1 MYELPTTASTAIWSI
16 WLVNP
21 FKYRVATYFYI
32 FLFIHILAYPH
43 LPYHMMYQP
52 PQQGYMRPPFLP
64 QYQLQQPQQIIG
76 GDAFI
81 SGNNLTSS
89 STGVL
94 QASVPMNSHTQHLT
108 VNTSMMQYDC
118 YSQQRSQVE
127 LYDI

>member
-1 MYELPTTASTAIWSI
+1 
-16 WLVNP
+16 
-21 FKYRVATYFYI
+21 
-32 FLFIHILAYPH
+32 
-43 LPYHMMYQP
+43 MMYQP
-52 PQQGYMRPPFLP
+52 PQQGHMRPPFLP
-64 QYQLQQPQQIIG
+64 RYQLQQSQQIIG
-76 GDAFI
+76 GDAFV

-118 YSQQRSQVE
+118 YSHQRSQVE

>member
-1 MYELPTTASTAIWSI
+1 M
-16 WLVNP
+16 VNMVS
-21 FKYRVATYFYI
+21 KSNQIQGSYI
-32 FLFIHILAYPH
+32 FYVSFIHILAYPH

-52 PQQGYMRPPFLP
+52 PQQRHMRPPFLP

-76 GDAFI
+76 GDAFV
-81 SGNNLTSS
+81 SGNNLTSL

-118 YSQQRSQVE
+118 YNQQRSQVE
-127 LYDI
+127 LYNI

>member
-1 MYELPTTASTAIWSI
+1 M
-16 WLVNP
+16 VNMVS
-21 FKYRVATYFYI
+21 KSNQIQGSYI
-32 FLFIHILAYPH
+32 FYVSFIHILAYHTH

-52 PQQGYMRPPFLP
+52 PQQGHMRPPFLP
-64 QYQLQQPQQIIG
+64 QYQLQQSQQIIG

-81 SGNNLTSS
+81 SGSNLTSS

-118 YSQQRSQVE
+118 YNQQRSQVE
-127 LYDI
+127 LYNI